1 MPVFRFALAAAT
13 HLVLLSACNDAP
25 TNDPTNDAEATV
37 AAAPDSVQASAT
49 ATEATAPDPAESA
62 TPQPSPTETTPPVAT
77 ASEDAK
83 PSPTT
88 AAAASP
94 LPTSAPTPASLA
106 KPPVAFAQCRLCHA
120 VEPGKNGVGPTLAGL
135 MGSKAG
141 AVPRFNFSAPLK
153 ASGIVWSR
161 ATLDQWLQGPMKM
174 VPGTRMVTTVPNPE
188 ARKAIIDYLETVK

>member
-13 HLVLLSACNDAP
+13 PLVLLSACNDAP
-25 TNDPTNDAEATV
+25 TNEAEATV
-37 AAAPDSVQASAT
+37 AAAPDSVQTSAT
-49 ATEATAPDPAESA
+49 ATEATAPDPTESA

-77 ASEDAK
+77 ASEDAE
-83 PSPTT
+83 PSPTK

-94 LPTSAPTPASLA
+94 SPTTSAPTPASPA

-141 AVPRFNFSAPLK
+141 AVPGFNFSTPLK

-161 ATLDQWLQGPMKM
+161 ATLDKWLQGPMKM
-174 VPGTRMVTTVPNPE
+174 VPGTRMVATVPNPE

>member
-1 MPVFRFALAAAT
+1 MPAFRFTLAAAAP
-13 HLVLLSACNDAP
+13 LVLLSACNDAP
-25 TNDPTNDAEATV
+25 TDDADATV
-37 AAAPDSVQASAT
+37 AAAPESVQTSAA
-49 ATEATAPDPAESA
+49 ATEATTPDPTEST
-62 TPQPSPTETTPPVAT
+62 TPQSSSTEATLPVAT
-77 ASEDAK
+77 ASEAAK

-88 AAAASP
+88 AAAST
-94 LPTSAPTPASLA
+94 LPASAPTPASPA

-141 AVPRFNFSAPLK
+141 AVPGFNFSAPLK

>member
-1 MPVFRFALAAAT
+1 MPVFRFALAAAAP
-13 HLVLLSACNDAP
+13 LVLLSACNDAP
-25 TNDPTNDAEATV
+25 TNEAEATV
-37 AAAPDSVQASAT
+37 AAAPDSVQTSAT
-49 ATEATAPDPAESA
+49 ATEATAPDPTESA

-83 PSPTT
+83 PSATT
-88 AAAASP
+88 AAVASP
-94 LPTSAPTPASLA
+94 LPTSAATSASPA

-161 ATLDQWLQGPMKM
+161 ETLDQWLQGPMKM
-174 VPGTRMVTTVPNPE
+174 VPGTRMVATVPNPE